1 MRIVS
6 YDFEDERDYGF
17 LIQGDSVIPRDFLE
31 SALGMSLP
39 KDVRGLLPDR
49 ELVELIE
56 SVLGKIPVE
65 SISLEELH
73 LGPPIPN
80 PGKIICLGL
89 NYLDHALEAEMEPPE
104 GMPIFMKPATAL
116 TGPFD
121 PIIKPRHV
129 EKLDYEI
136 ELAIVIGSRC
146 RDIEPKEVYEYIF
159 GYMILNDVSAR
170 DIQFM
175 DGQWTRGKIMDTFA
189 PTGPCLVSK
198 EEVGNPHN
206 LRMLTTVNGEVRQSS
221 STSKM
226 IRKIPEI
233 VSILS
238 QGMTLEPGDIIA
250 TGTPAGVGIFQK
262 PEPKLLQPGDIVEMW
277 IENIGTIRNHV
288 ITVE

>member
-6 YDFEDERDYGF
+6 YHFEDERDYGF
-17 LIQGDSVIPRDFLE
+17 LILGNSVIPRDFLE
-31 SALGMSLP
+31 SALGMTLP
-39 KDVRGLLPDR
+39 RDVRDLLPDR

-56 SVLGKIPVE
+56 SVINKVPVE

-89 NYLDHALEAEMEPPE
+89 NYLDHALEAGMEPPE

-146 RDIEPKEVYEYIF
+146 RDIEPKEAYENIF

-170 DIQFM
+170 DIQFR

-189 PTGPCLVSK
+189 PTEPCLVSK
-198 EEVGNPHN
+198 EEVGAPHN
-206 LRMLTTVNGEVRQSS
+206 PQDAHDREWGGKAELLHIQYDQEDPRDSLDTESGV
-221 STSKM
+221 
-226 IRKIPEI
+226 
-233 VSILS
+233 
-238 QGMTLEPGDIIA
+238 TLEPGDIIA
-250 TGTPAGVGIFQK
+250 TGTPAGVGVFQK
-262 PEPKLLQPGDIVEMW
+262 PEPKLLQPGDVVEMW

-288 ITVE
+288 ITIE

>member
-6 YDFEDERDYGF
+6 YHFEDERDYGF
-17 LIQGDSVIPRDFLE
+17 LILGNSVIPRDFLE
-31 SALGMSLP
+31 SALGMTLP
-39 KDVRGLLPDR
+39 RDVRDLLPDR

-56 SVLGKIPVE
+56 SVINKVPVE

-89 NYLDHALEAEMEPPE
+89 NYLDHALEAGMEPPE

-146 RDIEPKEVYEYIF
+146 RDIEPKEAYENIF

-170 DIQFM
+170 DIQFR

-198 EEVGNPHN
+198 EEVGAPHN

-221 STSKM
+221 STSNM

-238 QGMTLEPGDIIA
+238 QGVTLEPGDIIA
-250 TGTPAGVGIFQK
+250 TGTPAGVGVFQK
-262 PEPKLLQPGDIVEMW
+262 PEPKLLQPGDVVEMW

-288 ITVE
+288 ITIE